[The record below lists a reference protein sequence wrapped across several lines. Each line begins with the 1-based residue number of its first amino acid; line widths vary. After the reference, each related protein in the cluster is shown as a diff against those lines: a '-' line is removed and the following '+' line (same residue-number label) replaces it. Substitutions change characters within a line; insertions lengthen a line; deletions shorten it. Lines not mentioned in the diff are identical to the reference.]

1 MLFGHDLIST
11 SAVPRAS
18 RGQATGARSHRKRG
32 SLLITGI
39 PLGWFPK
46 EMGRRKPEREAGS
59 RRKDTAVPRVWLG
72 LETLL
77 ERAWSSQP
85 SLSLPPAVRVLCE
98 SLEPCAAHRDQPQ
111 PPQVPRIQEVCLQN
125 KQVLGVLQGGLR
137 GQQPEPLS
145 GELARNAGSL
155 PHLGSAQP

>member
-1 MLFGHDLIST
+1 MLFGHNLIST

-46 EMGRRKPEREAGS
+46 EMGHRKPEREAGS

-85 SLSLPPAVRVLCE
+85 SLSLPPAFRVLCE
-98 SLEPCAAHRDQPQ
+98 SLEPCAARWDQPQ
-111 PPQVPRIQEVCLQN
+111 PPRVPRIHEVCLQN
-125 KQVLGVLQGGLR
+125 KQVLSTPGWLKG
-137 GQQPEPLS
+137 P
-145 GELARNAGSL
+145 AA
-155 PHLGSAQP
+155 